1 MMRRATVGLVILAT
15 LALQAEAKR
24 KRPTNVGRPE
34 EAVGEKFEA
43 YTLGCRD
50 YYDFIQ
56 FQASAVAIETP
67 RYPSNYP
74 NRRRCSWK
82 LNIPPNA
89 NVSVYCEKF
98 DVHRSDSFCIYDSN
112 NFSQDC
118 WYGSVNYGFSFPFS
132 SSSDYENYI
141 HMTFRSNRRN
151 NAGGFRCLVSVE
163 DGESTPSTE
172 TTEEPVTT
180 EEPFTTVSS
189 TSGPTTA
196 GPTTA
201 APTTAAPTTAA
212 PTTTGAPSQCNCG
225 LVNRVTRIVGGSET
239 EVNEYPWQ
247 VGLVSSSGKTPWC
260 GGSILDSTHILT
272 AAHCTAGSS
281 TSSIRV
287 LLGEH
292 NTLDNDYTIVNIA
305 AINDHPDYNSITLA
319 NDFSILTL
327 ASPITFTTTMRPVC
341 LPAVTA
347 EQYVGATATITGWG
361 TLSSGGSLS
370 STLQEVDVNVLS
382 NSQCSNSYSGITSVN
397 VCAAS
402 PGKDSCQGDSGGP
415 MVVSEN
421 NRYAQIGVVSYGIGC
436 ANPSYPGVYAR
447 VTAVKSWIQGIAS
460 GAQNSNC

>member
-1 MMRRATVGLVILAT
+1 
-15 LALQAEAKR
+15 
-24 KRPTNVGRPE
+24 
-34 EAVGEKFEA
+34 
-43 YTLGCRD
+43 
-50 YYDFIQ
+50 
-56 FQASAVAIETP
+56 
-67 RYPSNYP
+67 
-74 NRRRCSWK
+74 
-82 LNIPPNA
+82 
-89 NVSVYCEKF
+89 
-98 DVHRSDSFCIYDSN
+98 
-112 NFSQDC
+112 
-118 WYGSVNYGFSFPFS
+118 
-132 SSSDYENYI
+132 
-141 HMTFRSNRRN
+141 
-151 NAGGFRCLVSVE
+151 
-163 DGESTPSTE
+163 
-172 TTEEPVTT
+172 
-180 EEPFTTVSS
+180 
-189 TSGPTTA
+189 
-196 GPTTA
+196 
-201 APTTAAPTTAA
+201 
-212 PTTTGAPSQCNCG
+212 
-225 LVNRVTRIVGGSET
+225 VTRIVGGSET

-341 LPAVTA
+341 LPAVNS
-347 EQYVGATATITGWG
+347 EQYVGATATVTGWG

-397 VCAAS
+397 VCAAA